1 MCLEELCES
10 YLTLHALPRLDVSPW
25 NENACRNIRTA
36 CSLAE
41 GHRALIEYGLA
52 SGLPRCFMSLQDI
65 HCSDS
70 SESCLALS
78 GHQSEHCNLMLSSH
92 LSCCPL
98 LWLLQDSQILC
109 Q

>member
-41 GHRALIEYGLA
+41 GRRALIEYGLA